1 MSKTF
6 VGILVMTKLKLE
18 ENSPEELVALLQRR
32 GKINTENDNGFKWQS
47 FAGLCEVTSYGKA
60 DTGETPEEALKREMT
75 EELGPKAT
83 EIILNNQIQKLYEK
97 IEGDGDTVFVWTALC
112 DKNIL
117 KEIKLDIST
126 GGIEIL
132 TEKDLPSLKFA
143 SFADKG
149 ISENN
154 LNSLVIFETPIEAI
168 KKAFYLYKR

>member
-47 FAGLCEVTSYGKA
+47 FTGLCEVTSYGKA
-60 DTGETPEEALKREMT
+60 DIGETPEEALKREMT
-75 EELGPKAT
+75 EELGPRAAET
-83 EIILNNQIQKLYEK
+83 ILNGQIQKLYEK
-97 IEGDGDTVFVWTALC
+97 VEADNDTVFVWTTLC

-126 GGIEIL
+126 GGIEII
-132 TEKDLPSLKFA
+132 TEKDLSSLKFA

-149 ISENN
+149 IKEND
-154 LNSLVIFETPIEAI
+154 LNKLVVFETPIEAI
-168 KKAFYLYKR
+168 RSAFNLYKN